1 MIGNRSGNTA
11 GGNKQPGKPGQS
23 TRPKKLT
30 EYGIQL
36 QEKQK
41 VRRNYGLREAQFRRY
56 FNQSARFRGQTG
68 EILLQKLE
76 TRLDNVLYRSGLTKT
91 RAQARQLVNHR
102 HFVVNGKRVGIP
114 SLQIRPND
122 VIKPYKAS
130 TLIEPNSEAV
140 IPGWLKVDNKTFTIT
155 IKHLPTLDE
164 LPLEFDTQ
172 KIIEF
177 YSR

>member
-1 MIGNRSGNTA
+1 MI
-11 GGNKQPGKPGQS
+11 NKQPGKPGQS

-30 EYGIQL
+30 EYGLQL

-56 FNQSARFRGQTG
+56 FNQSAHFRGQTG

-76 TRLDNVLYRSGLTKT
+76 TRLDNVLYRAGLTKT
-91 RAQARQLVNHR
+91 RPQARQLVNHR
-102 HFVVNGKRVGIP
+102 HFMVNGKRVGIP
-114 SLQIRPND
+114 SLQIRPED
-122 VIKPYKAS
+122 VIKPYK
-130 TLIEPNSEAV
+130 TTNVEPNPEAV
-140 IPGWLKVDNKTFTIT
+140 IPSWLKVDKKTLSVT